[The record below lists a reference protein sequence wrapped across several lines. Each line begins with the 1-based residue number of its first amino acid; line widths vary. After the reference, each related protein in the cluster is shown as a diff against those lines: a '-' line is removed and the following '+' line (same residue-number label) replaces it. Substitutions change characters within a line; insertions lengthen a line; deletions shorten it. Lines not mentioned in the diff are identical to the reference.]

1 MKHHLFVFTVIF
13 SFAQEILTLGSD
25 FFDSVVIPSEIS
37 IAVDESIFIKIKN
50 PIDSQTECKF
60 QAPGKKEINPSDS
73 FVTFSDDKCG
83 IRIDKVQ
90 KLHEGVWKL
99 ISTFKNSTY
108 ENSIKGT
115 SVVRVRDRV
124 NVSQQSNRIF
134 ASTENVTPSL
144 EGYNLNYCYV
154 SKNSGFTRMSEID
167 KMKCMIPQG
176 LESDFRV
183 CSTSMISFM
192 ADKVS
197 LVFSLRMV
205 CGA

>member
-1 MKHHLFVFTVIF
+1 MKHHLVLFTVIF
-13 SFAQEILTLGSD
+13 SFAQLILTLD
-25 FFDSVVIPSEIS
+25 FFDDVVIPSEIS
-37 IAVDESIFIKIKN
+37 VAVDESIFIKIKI
-50 PIDSQTECKF
+50 PIESQTECEF

-73 FVTFSDDKCG
+73 FVKFSDDKCG

-90 KLHEGVWKL
+90 KAHDGVWKL

-115 SVVRVRDRV
+115 SVVRVKDRAIV
-124 NVSQQSNRIF
+124 AQQDNRIF
-134 ASTENVTPSL
+134 ASTENVAPSL

-154 SKNSGFTRMSEID
+154 SKSSGFSKMSEID

-183 CSTSMISFM
+183 CST
-192 ADKVS
+192 
-197 LVFSLRMV
+197 
-205 CGA
+205 